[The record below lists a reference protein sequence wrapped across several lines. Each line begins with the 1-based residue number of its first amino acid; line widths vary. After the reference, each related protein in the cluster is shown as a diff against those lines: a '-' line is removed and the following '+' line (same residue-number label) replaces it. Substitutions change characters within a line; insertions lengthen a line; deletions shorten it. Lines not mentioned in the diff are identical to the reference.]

1 MHFWRWNGIQ
11 FGGNAAFSSPVYQP
25 IFVSNREE
33 LSYMF
38 ESTDRSVLIR
48 MTLNQTGKYA
58 RYVLPKGGS
67 QWAAMYTSPSVCE
80 EYGKCGPNGICR
92 IDRMPM
98 CECVQGF
105 VPRSQSQWDVLD
117 WSSGCVRKARLGC
130 QKGEGFVR
138 LRDLKLPDLLN
149 FSLSKGMNIA
159 QCREECLKNC
169 SCTAFGNSDFRTGG
183 GGCLL
188 WVGDLIDIPEFSE
201 SSGNQDFYL
210 RVPSSELVQDI
221 SREIKNMSWNL
232 LPFYLYRGVRSR
244 DYELL

>member
-1 MHFWRWNGIQ
+1 
-11 FGGNAAFSSPVYQP
+11 
-25 IFVSNREE
+25 
-33 LSYMF
+33 
-38 ESTDRSVLIR
+38 
-48 MTLNQTGKYA
+48 MTLNQTGKHA

-210 RVPSSELVQDI
+210 RVPSSELGLKKKRRRLELMIVVISTVSGIVVFSFLIWGIVQRKKKREVLSVNPLS
-221 SREIKNMSWNL
+221 SR
-232 LPFYLYRGVRSR
+232 GTG
-244 DYELL
+244 